1 MTGVVDSAGSWRLA
15 ATLARRE
22 LRGGLKG
29 FRIFLA
35 CLLLGVAVIAAV
47 GSTGAAVR
55 SSILADA
62 QKILG
67 GDVELRVLYKPLTEE
82 QLAFIG
88 EGAAVSHTREMR
100 AMATPVG
107 KDDRALVEMKA
118 VDGIYPLYGEVTM
131 NPPMSLAAATEL
143 RDGRWGAAADENLIA
158 RLDLKIGDELK
169 IGDGIYE
176 LRAAITREPDRG
188 SGIFILGPRLMVADG
203 SLDSTGLVQP
213 GSLIYHLYRM
223 KLPPDVAAADWLQA
237 LKEKFP
243 DGVWRIRELEDAAAG
258 TRNFIDRTG
267 LYLILVGLAALLV
280 GGVGVGNAVR
290 SYLQGKTATLATLKC
305 LGAPSRLLFRGYLLL
320 IMMLALAGIA
330 AGLALGALTPP
341 AITGFLSQRMQLDI
355 RAALY
360 PEPLLLAAAFGL
372 LTALAFSLAPLFR
385 AARVPGGQLFRDLL
399 DRMPRRPSL
408 RECLA
413 IGAVALLLAALVVLA
428 AKDRLLA
435 GGFIVGAV
443 FCIALFQ
450 GVAAGIK
457 WLARRASARP
467 QRFSPTWRLALTNL
481 HRPGAPTSSIVLSLG
496 LGMTVLVAVAA
507 VERNL
512 RDEVQETMPA
522 TAPSFFFIDIQA
534 DQTADFDKLV
544 EGYPGVSDLQRV
556 PMLRGRITAFNDVPA
571 DKVKNDGGMRWVL
584 EGDRGITWSAALPP
598 GSKITAGEW
607 WPADYSGPPLISLDA
622 EVAAAFDLKIG
633 DTITVN
639 VLGRSFTGSI
649 ASFREFE
656 WSSLTINFVMVFSP
670 GILEGA
676 PQTHIATARIPGD
689 AEIGLQ
695 KTVSERFP
703 NVSSIR
709 VKEALETVNQILSAV
724 ADAVRLCAAVTLLA
738 GILVLGGAVVAG
750 HHRRVYD
757 AIVLK
762 VVGARRGQV
771 LSAYLIEY
779 GLLGFATAV
788 LAAILGSFIAYLFVT
803 HVMEGDWRFVPAT
816 IAGTALIG
824 MLLTLLIGLAG
835 TWRALGQRPAQHL
848 RNE

>member
-1 MTGVVDSAGSWRLA
+1 MAASEIGEWRLA
-15 ATLARRE
+15 ARLARRE

-47 GSTGAAVR
+47 GSTAAAVR

-67 GDVELRVLYKPLTEE
+67 GDVELRLLYRPATDE
-82 QLAFIG
+82 QLAFMS
-88 EGAAVSHTREMR
+88 ERATVSHTREMR
-100 AMATPVG
+100 AMARPG
-107 KDDRALVEMKA
+107 ARDDRALVELKA
-118 VDGIYPLYGEVTM
+118 IDGLYPLYGGVTLE
-131 NPPMSLAAATEL
+131 PSMSLAAATEE
-143 RDGRWGAAADENLIA
+143 RNGRWGAAADPNLIE
-158 RLDLKIGDELK
+158 RLGLKIGDAVK
-169 IGDGIYE
+169 VGDAVYE

-213 GSLIYHLYRM
+213 GSLIYHLYRV
-223 KLPPDVAAADWLQA
+223 KLPRDLGAGKWLAA
-237 LKEKFP
+237 LKQRFP

-258 TRNFIDRTG
+258 TRNFIERTG

-290 SYLQGKTATLATLKC
+290 SYLQGKTPTLATLKC
-305 LGAPSRLLFRGYLLL
+305 LGAPARLVFRAYLLL
-320 IMMLALAGIA
+320 ILVLAAIGIV
-330 AGLALGALTPP
+330 AGLILGALTPP
-341 AITGFLSQRMQLDI
+341 AITGFLSQRMALDVQSQI
-355 RAALY
+355 F
-360 PEPLLLAAAFGL
+360 PLPLALAAAFGL
-372 LTALAFSLAPLFR
+372 LTAIAFSLAPLFR

-399 DRMPRRPSL
+399 DRMPRRPSA
-408 RECLA
+408 RETISIA
-413 IGAVALLLAALVVLA
+413 IVGLLLAGLVVVAANDRALA
-428 AKDRLLA
+428 L
-435 GGFIVGAV
+435 GFIVGAIL
-443 FCIALFQ
+443 CIGLFQ
-450 GVAAGIK
+450 GVAWAIK
-457 WLARRASARP
+457 WAARRASARP

-512 RDEVQETMPA
+512 RDEVRETMPA

-534 DQTADFDKLV
+534 DQTADFDSV
-544 EGYPGVSDLQRV
+544 VGAYPGVSDLQRV

-571 DKVKNDGGMRWVL
+571 DKVQGGADMRWVL
-584 EGDRGITWSAALPP
+584 EGDRGITWSATIPP
-598 GSKITAGEW
+598 GSRITQGEW
-607 WPADYSGPPLISLDA
+607 WPADYRGPPLISLDA
-622 EVAAAFDLKIG
+622 EVAQAFGLKVG

-639 VLGRSFTGSI
+639 VLGRKFTGSI
-649 ASFREFE
+649 ANFREFE

-676 PQTHIATARIPGD
+676 PQTHIATARIPTD
-689 AEIGLQ
+689 SETGLQ
-695 KTVSERFP
+695 KAVSDRFP

-709 VKEALETVNQILSAV
+709 VKEALETVNQILSSV
-724 ADAVRLCAAVTLLA
+724 ADAVRICAAVTLLA
-738 GILVLGGAVVAG
+738 GVLVLGGAVVAG

-757 AIVLK
+757 AVVLK
-762 VVGARRGQV
+762 VVGARRSQI

-779 GLLGFATAV
+779 GLLGLATAV
-788 LAAILGSFIAYLFVT
+788 LAAILGAVISYLFIT
-803 HVMEGDWRFVPAT
+803 RVMEGDWRFVPLT
-816 IAGTALIG
+816 IGLTALVG
-824 MLLTLLIGLAG
+824 VALTLLIGLGG

>member
-1 MTGVVDSAGSWRLA
+1 MADASGSWRLA
-15 ATLARRE
+15 ARLARRE

-35 CLLLGVAVIAAV
+35 CLLLGVGVIAAV
-47 GSTGAAVR
+47 GSTGEAVR
-55 SSILADA
+55 DSIRADA

-67 GDVELRVLYKPLTEE
+67 GDVELRALYKPLTGE
-82 QLAFIG
+82 QLAFIS
-88 EGAAVSHTREMR
+88 ERATVSHTREMR
-100 AMATPVG
+100 AMAKPAGT
-107 KDDRALVEMKA
+107 DDRALVEMKA
-118 VDGIYPLYGEVTM
+118 IDGVYPLFGEVTLDR
-131 NPPMSLAAATEL
+131 PMTLAAATEQ
-143 RDGRWGAAADENLIA
+143 RGGRWGAAADENLIA
-158 RLDLKIGDELK
+158 RLNLK
-169 IGDGIYE
+169 IGDGLQVGDVTYE

-188 SGIFILGPRLMVADG
+188 SGIFILGPRLMVADR

-213 GSLIYHLYRM
+213 GSMIYHLYRM
-223 KLPPDVAAADWLQA
+223 RLPADVAASDWLRA
-237 LKEKFP
+237 LKERFP
-243 DGVWRIRELEDAAAG
+243 QGIWRIRGLEDAAAG
-258 TRNFIDRTG
+258 TRNFINRTG

-305 LGAPSRLLFRGYLLL
+305 LGAPQRLLFRAYLLL
-320 IMMLALAGIA
+320 ILILAAAGIA
-330 AGLALGALTPP
+330 AGLILGALTPP
-341 AITGFLSQRMQLDI
+341 AITGFLSQQMQLDI
-355 RAALY
+355 RAALH
-360 PEPLLLAAAFGL
+360 PQPLLLAAAFGL

-385 AARVPGGQLFRDLL
+385 AAQVPGGQLFRDLL
-399 DRMPRRPSL
+399 DRLPRRSSW
-408 RECLA
+408 REGLA
-413 IGAVALLLAALVVLA
+413 IAAVALLLAGLVVLSA
-428 AKDRLLA
+428 NDRLLA
-435 GGFIVGAV
+435 GGFIVGAI

-457 WLARRASARP
+457 WLARRAVAQPR
-467 QRFSPTWRLALTNL
+467 RFSPTWRLALTNL

-544 EGYPGVSDLQRV
+544 EGYPGVTDLQRV

-571 DKVKNDGGMRWVL
+571 DKVQNDGSMRWVL
-584 EGDRGITWSAALPP
+584 EGDRGITWSAAIPP
-598 GSKITAGEW
+598 GSRITEGAW
-607 WPADYSGPPLISLDA
+607 WAADYRGPPLISLDA
-622 EVAAAFDLKIG
+622 EVAQAFNLKIG
-633 DTITVN
+633 DSITVN
-639 VLGRSFTGSI
+639 VLGRSFTGRI
-649 ASFREFE
+649 ANFREFE

-670 GILEGA
+670 GILDGA

-689 AEIGLQ
+689 AELALQ
-695 KTVSERFP
+695 KTVTERFP

-709 VKEALETVNQILSAV
+709 VKEALQTVNRILGAV

-771 LSAYLIEY
+771 VSAYLIEY
-779 GLLGFATAV
+779 GLLGLATAV
-788 LAAILGSFIAYLFVT
+788 LAAVLGSVIAWLFVT
-803 HVMEGDWRFVPAT
+803 QVMEENWRFVPAT

-824 MLLTLLIGLAG
+824 MVLTLLIGLAG